1 MWFYCG
7 YYNKSSAFEENDS
20 VGCVL
25 QAGSMLLLRRWCWR
39 MLAVLVWA
47 ATTVATTKRDTY
59 EAPAASHSPILQQ
72 LESSLLSSFGLKRLP
87 RVKLDVIVPRYMLE
101 LFQRQQAAQ
110 NEAATDE
117 AADPLSSPSTTQ
129 DYNTARSFTHEGK
142 QISPTESEADGRY
155 PIQKMR
161 LRFNLANMPSE
172 EVLHSAELRITH
184 LKHPDAPDHV
194 PEDTNLSTKQQGR
207 RQKLWT
213 SEAAPYLKRIMVYD
227 VLRRATRSSEPAL
240 RLLDTKTVDARM
252 IGVQSMDVS
261 DAVRRWMIVP
271 ESNNGLLVEIAHFS
285 KTSTLDASHVRLMRS
300 TEEKELWF
308 EQEPLLVV
316 YTNDGKAKV
325 RTKRA
330 VVNKHKKIRET
341 CRRHRLHVDFR
352 QVGWDDW
359 IVAPLGYD
367 AYFCKGECNFPLH
380 DSLNTTNHAV
390 VQTLVNSRFPD
401 RVPKACCVPTELSP
415 ISLLYVDDDK
425 KFVLKNHQDMVVEG
439 CGCR

>member
-1 MWFYCG
+1 
-7 YYNKSSAFEENDS
+7 
-20 VGCVL
+20 
-25 QAGSMLLLRRWCWR
+25 MLLLRRWCWR
-39 MLAVLVWA
+39 VLAVLVWA
-47 ATTVATTKRDTY
+47 AAASATTKRDTY
-59 EAPAASHSPILQQ
+59 EAPAASNSPILQQ
-72 LESSLLSSFGLKRLP
+72 LESSLLSSFGLKRRP
-87 RVKLDVIVPRYMLE
+87 RVKLDVNVPRYMLE
-101 LFQRQQAAQ
+101 LQRQQVVQ
-110 NEAATDE
+110 NEAATD
-117 AADPLSSPSTTQ
+117 AATDPFSSPSTTQ
-129 DYNTARSFTHEGK
+129 SYNTARSFTHE
-142 QISPTESEADGRY
+142 ESEADGRY

-184 LKHPDAPDHV
+184 LKHPNAPDHV
-194 PEDTNLSTKQQGR
+194 PEDTNIGTKQQGR
-207 RQKLWT
+207 RQKRGT

-271 ESNNGLLVEIAHFS
+271 ESNNGLLVEIVPF
-285 KTSTLDASHVRLMRS
+285 TNISTLDALHVRLKKS
-300 TEEKELWF
+300 AEEKVMWF
-308 EQEPLLVV
+308 RKEPLLVV
-316 YTNDGKAKV
+316 YTNDGKVKV

-330 VVNKHKKIRET
+330 VVNKHKKIRDT
-341 CRRHRLHVDFR
+341 CRRYRLHVDFR

-359 IVAPLGYD
+359 IVAPSGYD

-390 VQTLVNSRFPD
+390 VQTLVNSRYLN
-401 RVPKACCVPTELSP
+401 RVPKACCVPTEMLP